1 MSRLTDKIDI
11 NLVEEE
17 IVDIEE
23 IKCKLNERIIK
34 NDILRRESKTETSDA
49 TFDSDIWIID
59 KPLTQ
64 GYINLN
70 MTFLSDLK
78 TFKRITDKE
87 ITAFRCFFAEK
98 ILNKY
103 NTSIGSE
110 LSVIRDCIMVTNNFD
125 LETIDSTYGNP
136 INQLLDAYSGKTKSD
151 KINSILEY
159 LYYLDELDI
168 LTEGENKAI
177 ETLMTMDISRQ
188 DNARELPK
196 EKDIMAFDYYL
207 KRFYKDESFSEDM
220 KMLYMPILIW
230 WKITTVIPMRPS
242 ELCSKLTRE
251 CLIEEDEKYYIYV
264 NRIKS
269 GDASN
274 KGVVRKGRI
283 PLLNKIQITKEIY
296 DLINDYIEK
305 TNEYGH
311 TETLFSY
318 KALCAFRKKIAIEF
332 GEEYGY
338 ITIPIEQKIDEEYF
352 SINVLGPMLKGF
364 YKRIIS
370 NTYKYEVERQLNIG
384 DTRHIAFTSLLLQGV
399 SPIEIA
405 MLGGHTSLSSQ
416 DHYQGNSSFYAD
428 SEMIDF
434 VSSKMHRRSISTKA
448 LKDIIF
454 NKEKSE
460 EAPRNLEQCIQTE
473 DGVGYCT
480 IDIDNDILAC
490 GDEEFCIGCKH
501 WWCPKTQESF
511 IEVQEYLEN
520 NIASSLHV
528 KIQRE
533 KVFLQKLLSKPKTKQ
548 LNGVLD
554 LDNDYEYKLKTSI
567 NKLNRELSRRSDVEG
582 ILQINSGLN
591 LSDVNQDTKLFL
603 EGEV

>member
-1 MSRLTDKIDI
+1 MSRLIDKIDI
-11 NLVEEE
+11 NLVKEE

-23 IKCKLNERIIK
+23 IKSNLNKRVVQ
-34 NDILRRESKTETSDA
+34 NDILRKESRTETSDA

-70 MTFLSDLK
+70 MTFLSELK

-125 LETIDSTYGNP
+125 LETIDSPY
-136 INQLLDAYSGKTKSD
+136 
-151 KINSILEY
+151 
-159 LYYLDELDI
+159 
-168 LTEGENKAI
+168 
-177 ETLMTMDISRQ
+177 ETLMTMDTSRQ

-207 KRFYKDESFSEDM
+207 KRFYKDELFSEDM
-220 KMLYMPILIW
+220 KMLYMPLLIW
-230 WKITTVIPMRPS
+230 WKVTTVIPMRPS
-242 ELCSKLTRE
+242 ELCSKLTRA

-264 NRIKS
+264 NRIKT
-269 GDASN
+269 GDISN
-274 KGVVRKGRI
+274 KGVVRRGRI

-296 DLINDYIEK
+296 DLISDYIEK

-338 ITIPIEQKIDEEYF
+338 ITIPVEQKIDEEYF

-591 LSDVNQDTKLFL
+591 IRYANQDVKLFL
-603 EGEV
+603 EGEI